1 MEIHHFIEHN
11 CRTRPMLAKTD
22 KELRTSD
29 KLADLYPAI
38 SCFFELGNQPSSVML
53 AQFVR
58 VVDNGF
64 FYGGVTQLLTPL
76 PLDTCMQCGQ
86 YTERSQKKALPL
98 ICIF

>member
-38 SCFFELGNQPSSVML
+38 SCFFELGNQPSSVMM
-53 AQFVR
+53 AQ
-58 VVDNGF
+58 N
-64 FYGGVTQLLTPL
+64 
-76 PLDTCMQCGQ
+76 
-86 YTERSQKKALPL
+86 
-98 ICIF
+98 

>member
-38 SCFFELGNQPSSVML
+38 SCFFLVGQSTKQCHDGSELIRFPNFKWVGEP
-53 AQFVR
+53 
-58 VVDNGF
+58 D
-64 FYGGVTQLLTPL
+64 
-76 PLDTCMQCGQ
+76 
-86 YTERSQKKALPL
+86 
-98 ICIF
+98 